1 MGVAHESMGPGRRIP
16 PRVGGGVRGPGRHR
30 HRSPVVCPADARD
43 GPHAVA
49 TVVGAINAMPAKAS
63 TDLQNRVYAA
73 LTLVLAAPDYIV
85 QK

>member
-1 MGVAHESMGPGRRIP
+1 M
-16 PRVGGGVRGPGRHR
+16 
-30 HRSPVVCPADARD
+30 
-43 GPHAVA
+43 A
-49 TVVGAINAMPAKAS
+49 TVVGAINGMPAKAS